1 MIETRIAPE
10 KEAFPNR
17 LRWTRTMRN
26 FLADNGLIDAPH
38 ELIDGEIFLKMPKR
52 PPHRIALWLL
62 QQWLIAQFGAAF
74 VQQEGSIELPG
85 AEGETTEPE
94 PDLAVTLAPTTDYV
108 QSNPGPQDI
117 TLIVEVSNTTLAFD
131 LDVKAPLYARAGVP
145 EYLALDVAGRQIHL
159 HRQPT
164 HDGYAEIVILSEN
177 ENLTLLNRSEN
188 VRVGDLLP
196 PAPDAPA

>member
-1 MIETRIAPE
+1 MIETRLRPNNAAYPE
-10 KEAFPNR
+10 RKR
-17 LRWTRTMRN
+17 ITRTMRN
-26 FLADNGLIDAPH
+26 FLVDNGLLNEPH
-38 ELIDGEIFLKMPKR
+38 ELIDGEIYLKMPKR

-62 QQWLIAQFGAAF
+62 QQWLIALFGAAF

-85 AEGETTEPE
+85 AAGETTEPE

-117 TLIVEVSNTTLAFD
+117 TLIAEVSNTTLAFD
-131 LDVKAPLYARAGVP
+131 LEVKAPLYARAGIL
-145 EYLALDVAGRQIHL
+145 EYLVLDVAGRQIYR

-164 HDGYAEIVILSEN
+164 QDGYAEIVILSEN

-188 VRVGDLLP
+188 IRVGDLLP
-196 PAPDAPA
+196 PAPAAPA